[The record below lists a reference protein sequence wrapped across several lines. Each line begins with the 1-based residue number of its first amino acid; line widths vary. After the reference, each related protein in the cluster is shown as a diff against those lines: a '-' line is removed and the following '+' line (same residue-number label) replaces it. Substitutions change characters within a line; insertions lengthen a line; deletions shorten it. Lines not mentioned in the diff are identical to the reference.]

1 MKKILCLLL
10 IVTCYTATYSQYLK
24 GNNINETNGY
34 YITEKGKT
42 FMRRDLTS
50 LKENSGAS
58 GSTQNIEYLY
68 GKSNF
73 DTQSGYKG
81 YSTRTQGIVTG
92 TTSNFKVTENSMWLT
107 GVSFGY
113 LRNKVDYDGDMGKED
128 TDTVGVNAY
137 LGYNINDYL
146 LLGYVGGT
154 KGNNDHSGDRDNL
167 LIGFETG
174 KFFKI
179 GQKHTLYPYASI
191 ERSRVFADDYSY
203 DSIKYGKSIENYSIF
218 NTGLNYKVKIDKF
231 ELKLFT
237 KYSDVLTDT
246 NSISIRES
254 GIVRRGALFDS
265 YEDSISF
272 GGTLTYYID
281 PDLYGAFDI
290 MNIVTNNNNYAIYS
304 LRLCHI
310 F

>member
-10 IVTCYTATYSQYLK
+10 VVTCYTAAYSEYLK

-42 FMRRDLTS
+42 FMRKDLES

-73 DTQSGYKG
+73 DTQNGYKG
-81 YSTRTQGIVTG
+81 YSAKTQGIVTG
-92 TTSNFKVTENSMWLT
+92 TTSNFKVTENSMWTT
-107 GVSFGY
+107 GVTFGY
-113 LRNKVDYDGDMGKED
+113 LHNKVDYDSNLGKED
-128 TDTVGVNAY
+128 ADTIGVNAY

-146 LLGYVGGT
+146 LLGYIGGT
-154 KGNNDHSGDRDNL
+154 KGNNDSSGDKDNI
-167 LIGFETG
+167 LIGLEAG
-174 KFFKI
+174 KFLKI
-179 GQKHTLYPYASI
+179 GERHTLYPYVSI
-191 ERSRVFADDYSY
+191 EGSRVFADDYSY
-203 DSIKYGKSIENYSIF
+203 DSVKYGKSIENYSIF
-218 NTGLNYKVKIDKF
+218 NTGLDYKVRLEKF
-231 ELKLFT
+231 ELKLFA
-237 KYSDVLTDT
+237 KYSDVLNDTD
-246 NSISIRES
+246 SISINES
-254 GIVRRGALFDS
+254 GVVRRGAIFDS
-265 YEDSISF
+265 YEDSVSL

-290 MNIVTNNNNYAIYS
+290 VNIVTDNNNYAIYS